1 MSKFA
6 TTIVL
11 LLLAG
16 PVWAGPEEQACLAEL
31 AAARTYAATL
41 PAGDLSR
48 RFAETELNT
57 AETELNAGEVED
69 CGPAI
74 AHARWVVRAR
84 PYALRPGETL
94 GMPGR
99 AH

>member
-6 TTIVL
+6 PAFFL
-11 LLLAG
+11 LLSAS
-16 PVWAGPEEQACLAEL
+16 PVWAGPAEQACLDDL
-31 AAARTYAATL
+31 ADTRRYAATL

-69 CGPAI
+69 CAPAI
-74 AHARWVVRAR
+74 AHARWIVQVK

-94 GMPGR
+94 GASGR
-99 AH
+99 AR

>member
-1 MSKFA
+1 MSRFV
-6 TTIVL
+6 TSTVL
-11 LLLAG
+11 LFLAG
-16 PVWAGPEEQACLAEL
+16 PAWAGPEEQACLADL

-69 CGPAI
+69 CAPAI
-74 AHARWVVRAR
+74 AHARWIVRAK

-94 GMPGR
+94 GISER
-99 AH
+99 TR